1 MTSQCLAF
9 SVGRHHSDVEVV
21 SVIQSSLPSYN
32 TDVKSNTDSL
42 GQAFLVNT
50 KEIDAS
56 GQGISFDGDQEGNGI
71 SSESDL
77 YEEIHEA
84 VYLTVKPN
92 SKDNPEIDTN
102 SGNTLSITSSRI
114 ELNTAF
120 HLDATSVESA
130 TAVPFT
136 SGSGENEL
144 VEVASRIHFTTQ
156 ASDGATGSM
165 RIKRNA
171 DAPNLDHADTPTEEA
186 DATATEACRD
196 PSEGELYEM
205 LHGQTIAGSGTEIQH
220 SYLNNTCPASLLER
234 NQKPLESRA
243 LCPFVMETD
252 TDVERYPQ
260 DILSARCACPDCINP
275 YNNGFIR
282 NPGVDCMPVV
292 REMETLRRGQCVD
305 GVYRYEKQTTK
316 VPVACV
322 CARRRAV

>member
-9 SVGRHHSDVEVV
+9 SVGRHNSDDKVV
-21 SVIQSSLPSYN
+21 SVIQSSLPN
-32 TDVKSNTDSL
+32 HKTDVNSNTDSL
-42 GQAFLVNT
+42 GQAFFVNT

-56 GQGISFDGDQEGNGI
+56 GQGLSFGGDQEGNEI

-77 YEEIHEA
+77 YDEEIKEA

-92 SKDNPEIDTN
+92 SKNPDIDTS

-120 HLDATSVESA
+120 TLDATSVESA

-156 ASDGATGSM
+156 ASDGATGST

-171 DAPNLDHADTPTEEA
+171 DAPNLDQA
-186 DATATEACRD
+186 ATEACRD
-196 PSEGELYEM
+196 P
-205 LHGQTIAGSGTEIQH
+205 
-220 SYLNNTCPASLLER
+220 
-234 NQKPLESRA
+234 
-243 LCPFVMETD
+243 
-252 TDVERYPQ
+252 
-260 DILSARCACPDCINP
+260 
-275 YNNGFIR
+275 
-282 NPGVDCMPVV
+282 
-292 REMETLRRGQCVD
+292 
-305 GVYRYEKQTTK
+305 YEKQTTK

-322 CARRRAV
+322 CARRLAV